1 MSLVMKGF
9 PPKDPDQV
17 TLSNWRTAPFNKWGF
32 QHVREIIPSANIANN
47 PKDVWS
53 LTKGKDNLS
62 SIDIETVMESTNS
75 DAVVVLQSGKLIK
88 EIYRN
93 GMDGNS
99 QHILMSVSKSIL
111 GLIAGKLI
119 EIGKIKADDQITSF
133 IPELADSAY
142 AGSTIRNLL
151 DMRSGISFN
160 EDYLKKDGPIIDY
173 RFASNWNPVPADWKP
188 QNLRSFMSTLTETLQ
203 NHGGN
208 FQYVSPNTDLLGWV
222 FERATGIR
230 YSDLVSELLW
240 KPLGAET
247 PGYITV
253 DRIGGARAAG
263 GKCFSARDLARVG
276 MMLAD
281 GGKREGHQV
290 ISEQWVNDIENNGD
304 QEAWAQGNFYEVFNK
319 RDMKYRSKWYVQQ
332 TDVPLIHA
340 WGIHGQFIFVDR
352 SKELSISWFSSQ
364 TLPVDQIAMEKT
376 FSVVEKIRAALS

>member
-9 PPKDPDQV
+9 PPKEPDQA
-17 TLSNWRTAPFNKWGF
+17 TLSNWRTAPFNKWAF

-53 LTKGKDNLS
+53 LTKGKDSLS

-93 GMDGNS
+93 GMDESS

-133 IPELADSAY
+133 IPELVDSAY

-188 QNLRSFMSTLTETLQ
+188 QDLRSFMSTLTEALQ

-230 YSDLVSELLW
+230 YADLVSELFW

-332 TDVPLIHA
+332 ADVPLIHA

-376 FSVVEKIRAALS
+376 FSVIEKIRAALS

>member
-1 MSLVMKGF
+1 
-9 PPKDPDQV
+9 
-17 TLSNWRTAPFNKWGF
+17 
-32 QHVREIIPSANIANN
+32 
-47 PKDVWS
+47 
-53 LTKGKDNLS
+53 
-62 SIDIETVMESTNS
+62 
-75 DAVVVLQSGKLIK
+75 
-88 EIYRN
+88 
-93 GMDGNS
+93 
-99 QHILMSVSKSIL
+99 
-111 GLIAGKLI
+111 
-119 EIGKIKADDQITSF
+119 
-133 IPELADSAY
+133 
-142 AGSTIRNLL
+142 
-151 DMRSGISFN
+151 
-160 EDYLKKDGPIIDY
+160 
-173 RFASNWNPVPADWKP
+173 
-188 QNLRSFMSTLTETLQ
+188 MSTLTDTLQ

-230 YSDLVSELLW
+230 YADLVSELLW

-247 PGYITV
+247 SGYITV

-332 TDVPLIHA
+332 TDAPLIHA

-364 TLPVDQIAMEKT
+364 TLPVDQIAMERT
-376 FSVVEKIRAALS
+376 FSVVEKIREALS